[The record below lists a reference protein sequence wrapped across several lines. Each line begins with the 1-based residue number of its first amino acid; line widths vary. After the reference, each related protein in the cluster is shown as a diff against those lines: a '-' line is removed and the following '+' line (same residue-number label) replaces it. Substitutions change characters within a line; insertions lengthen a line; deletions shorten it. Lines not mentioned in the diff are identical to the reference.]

1 MPFINLQ
8 AREATAI
15 ILGFLGYRHHVLP
28 LLQTLSH
35 KSRAFIWKANG
46 LPGFVEQFNVI
57 NALRE
62 AKQSG
67 KLDWILKWQMINFND
82 LEKILNKC

>member
-1 MPFINLQ
+1 MRRRFCIIVKIQQNNKKSLPFVNLQ

-28 LLQTLSH
+28 LLQVLSH
-35 KSRAFIWKANG
+35 KSRALIWKANG

-57 NALRE
+57 NAVRE
-62 AKQSG
+62 AK
-67 KLDWILKWQMINFND
+67 
-82 LEKILNKC
+82 